1 MKPKPTMEDV
11 ARASGYS
18 RAAVSLALR
27 GDSSIPE
34 STRGRITAVAR
45 KLGYSTNP
53 LISALMSLQRQR
65 RPIMDVT
72 TSVAYL
78 THTPSEQWRKAG
90 FYLSMFEGASE
101 RLAEMGCRLEEFGLG
116 EAGMTAARLREI
128 WRTRNI
134 HAVIVAPLPHGETH
148 VEFDFS
154 GLAVVGLGMSVSTP
168 VIERVASD
176 HFQSAVLAVDRCA
189 ALGYR
194 RIGLVLSRETSRRL
208 DHRWLGGYR
217 HAIGEHDLDGPIPPL
232 ATELKVELAAA
243 LPSWLRT
250 HRPDVVIL
258 GNAELE
264 LQAKVPAAVGMVS
277 LGVDRPD
284 GAMAGIFQNY
294 ALIGRVAAERALAKL
309 YTNSLGPREE
319 AHLHLVAGTWAPG
332 LTAPGPGRR
341 RRAPG

>member
-11 ARASGYS
+11 ARAAGYS
-18 RAAVSLALR
+18 RSAVSLALR

-34 STRGRITAVAR
+34 STRVRIAAVAR

-65 RPIMDVT
+65 RPIMGVT

-78 THTPSEQWRKAG
+78 THLPSEQWRKAD
-90 FYLSMFEGASE
+90 FYVSMFNGASE
-101 RLAEMGCRLEEFGLG
+101 RLAEMGCRLEEFGLRD
-116 EAGMTAARLREI
+116 AGMTSTRMREI

-134 HAVIVAPLPHGETH
+134 HAVIVAPMPHDETQ
-148 VEFDFS
+148 VDFDFS
-154 GLAVVGLGMSVSTP
+154 GLAVVGLGMSVSKP

-176 HFQSAVLAVDRCA
+176 HFQSAVLAVDRCV

-217 HAIGEHDLDGPIPPL
+217 FAIEEHHLEERIAPL
-232 ATELKVELAAA
+232 ATELQAELVAA

-250 HRPDVVIL
+250 QRPDVVIL

-264 LQAKVPAAVGMVS
+264 LQARVPPSVGMVS
-277 LGVDRPD
+277 LGVDRLD
-284 GAMAGIFQNY
+284 GPMTGIYQNY
-294 ALIGRVAAERALAKL
+294 PLIGSVAAERALANL
-309 YTNSLGPREE
+309 YTNSFGPRDE

-332 LTAPGPGRR
+332 RTAPGPRR
-341 RRAPG
+341 RRQAIP

>member
-1 MKPKPTMEDV
+1 MKPKPTMEEV

-27 GDSSIPE
+27 GDASIPE
-34 STRGRITAVAR
+34 KTRGHIATVAR

-65 RPIMDVT
+65 RPVMDVT

-90 FYLSMFEGASE
+90 FYVSMFNGASE
-101 RLAEMGCRLEEFGLG
+101 RLAEMGCRLEEFGLR
-116 EAGMTAARLREI
+116 EKAMTATRMRDI
-128 WRTRNI
+128 WRARNI
-134 HAVIVAPLPHGETH
+134 HAVIVAPLPHDETL
-148 VEFDFS
+148 VDFDFS
-154 GLAVVGLGMSVSTP
+154 GLAVVGLGMSVSRP

-176 HFQSAVLAVDRCA
+176 HFQSAVLAVDRCV

-217 HAIGEHDLDGPIPPL
+217 FAIEEHSLDVRVPPL
-232 ATELKVELAAA
+232 ATELQAELVDA

-250 HRPDVVIL
+250 YRPDVVIL

-264 LQAKVPAAVGMVS
+264 LQAKVPQSVGMIS
-277 LGVDRPD
+277 LGVDRLD
-284 GAMAGIFQNY
+284 GPMTGIYQNY
-294 ALIGRVAAERALAKL
+294 SLIGSVAAERALANL
-309 YTNSLGPREE
+309 YTNSFGPREE
-319 AHLHLVAGTWAPG
+319 AHLHLVAGVWASG
-332 LTAPGPGRR
+332 KTALGPLRR
-341 RRAPG
+341 RPILQ